1 MSYRGL
7 TPWPGELESV
17 RRVRE
22 AGAVGTE
29 ELAEDLTDEDKKKGM
44 MKVAKMHKGE
54 GRPGVAKKI
63 AKKAKSYFEA
73 RRARFATSMR
83 NFRASTIKEVA
94 PPGWEGTVKAM
105 KKSPEVKNPW
115 ALAHSMK
122 NKGMSSHK

>member
-22 AGAVGTE
+22 SEAGAEGLT
-29 ELAEDLTDEDKKKGM
+29 EDLTDKDKKKGM
-44 MKVAKMHKGE
+44 MKVAKMHKDE
-54 GRPGVAKKI
+54 GRPGVGKKI

-73 RRARFATSMR
+73 RRARFAASMR
-83 NFRASTIKEVA
+83 NFRASTVKEVS

-105 KKSPEVKNPW
+105 KKDPGIKNPW

>member
-7 TPWPGELESV
+7 TPWPGELEST
-17 RRVRE
+17 RRMQE
-22 AGAVGTE
+22 AATRGTQA
-29 ELAEDLTDEDKKKGM
+29 LAEDLTDEDKKKGM
-44 MKVAKMHKGE
+44 LAVAKKHKGE

-73 RRARFATSMR
+73 RRARFVASMR
-83 NFRASTIKEVA
+83 NFSASTREVA

-122 NKGMSSHK
+122 KKGMTPHK